1 MVLLVRHRYAHYRRY
16 LLDIWGVVRVGTMDL
31 ERPEYALDAPLTE
44 LGKSWLSSHRL
55 SELLDQGSRRKTRLL
70 LFFYK
75 LWERR
80 RMRRYKRARKFVYRI
95 ELHGP
100 QRFRRYRR
108 PTFLGVRLV
117 RLFYLTYNYRQLRRL
132 VLGAHGKVGFYE
144 ENLAFALE
152 SRLMCFLY
160 RTGFVSTLF
169 SSIDFIRHSFVLIN
183 HAPFSFIHHKVKL
196 GDLVSFPHQGAGILY
211 PRLLKRLQ
219 KKASLFPPAPFLFV
233 SFALLCAY
241 YKRPPRFGELV
252 FPLRMNLH
260 SVVNYFGGR
269 K

>member
-1 MVLLVRHRYAHYRRY
+1 MVLLIRHRYAHYRRY

-31 ERPEYALDAPLTE
+31 EQPESDVSERDSEEKKAWMGRY
-44 LGKSWLSSHRL
+44 RL
-55 SELLDQGSRRKTRLL
+55 PKFIDQGSRRKTRLL
-70 LFFYK
+70 LFFYR

-80 RMRRYKRARKFVYRI
+80 RLRRYKRTRKFVYRI
-95 ELHGP
+95 ELRGP

-108 PTFLGVRLV
+108 PTFLAVRLV

-132 VLGAHGKVGFYE
+132 ILSAHGRAGFYE
-144 ENLAFALE
+144 ENLAFLLE

-169 SSIDFIRHSFVLIN
+169 SSIDCIRYNLVILNDRSIN
-183 HAPFSFIHHKVKL
+183 FIHYKVKL
-196 GDLVSFPHQGAGILY
+196 GDLLFFTTQGVAAIY
-211 PRLLKRLQ
+211 PRLLKRLR
-219 KKASLFPPAPFLFV
+219 KRTSFFPPAPFLFV
-233 SFALLCAY
+233 SFSLLCAY
-241 YKRPPRFGELV
+241 YTRAPQIRQLI

>member
-1 MVLLVRHRYAHYRRY
+1 
-16 LLDIWGVVRVGTMDL
+16 
-31 ERPEYALDAPLTE
+31 
-44 LGKSWLSSHRL
+44 
-55 SELLDQGSRRKTRLL
+55 
-70 LFFYK
+70 
-75 LWERR
+75 
-80 RMRRYKRARKFVYRI
+80 MRRYKRARRYVYRI
-95 ELHGP
+95 ELRGP

-160 RTGFVSTLF
+160 RAGFVSTLF
-169 SSIDFIRHSFVLIN
+169 SSIDFIKHHFVMLNNI
-183 HAPFSFIHHKVKL
+183 SIGFIHHKVKL
-196 GDLVSFPHQGAGILY
+196 GDLLSFAHQGAGIIY
-211 PRLLKRLQ
+211 PRLLKRLR
-219 KKASLFPPAPFLFV
+219 KKASFFPPAPFIFV
-233 SFALLCAY
+233 SFSLLCAY
-241 YKRPPRFGELV
+241 YTRPPRIRELV
-252 FPLRMNLH
+252 FPLRMNIH